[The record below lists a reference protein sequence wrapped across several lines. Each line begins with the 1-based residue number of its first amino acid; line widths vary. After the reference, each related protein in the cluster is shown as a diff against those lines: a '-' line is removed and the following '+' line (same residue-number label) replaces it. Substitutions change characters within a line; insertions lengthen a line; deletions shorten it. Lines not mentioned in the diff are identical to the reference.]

1 MWRIICTALRESI
14 EGVAEQAGFVYM
26 VFALSIGQIF
36 SISRVSE
43 VLMLQALHVNERP
56 DRILHL
62 ASPVAGC
69 GFLPDVGSFA

>member
-1 MWRIICTALRESI
+1 VWRIICAALRESI
-14 EGVAEQAGFVYM
+14 EGVAEQAGFVYV
-26 VFALSIGQIF
+26 VFALCIGQIL

-56 DRILHL
+56 DRIL

-69 GFLPDVGSFA
+69 GFLPDFGSFA